1 MNKRNKWNVLK
12 QGLTS
17 GAAYDASV
25 KDYYENLQ
33 RQYEEAKRK

>member
-1 MNKRNKWNVLK
+1 MKNKRKWNVLK

-25 KDYYENLQ
+25 QDYYENLQ
-33 RQYEEAKRK
+33 KQYEEARRK